1 MIAKLRQILGL
12 QTVQEK
18 LERYALLKG
27 EMDEINERTDFLA
40 EEYISRLNGYNTL
53 LKSDCSP
60 EIKDSVQKRYANF
73 MDGQKKQ
80 VIGLVNQRHRVE
92 KSIASILKDEKIKDA
107 VSEFELLE
115 KAKSNYKSGIISKGV
130 YNDIIKAKKGKVHYS
145 DNFVFWN
152 GKLLLIQRATD
163 DDGAN
168 KWGVPGGHVDAGET
182 HEQAAIRELQEET
195 GLVVENPILAGTY
208 QDDNA
213 MIEYYTSTIESDTE
227 PQLVLDTA
235 EHQSYRWVDL
245 HKEGIDEFEFPFNM
259 KENIKKL
266 LLPKEERPQNISKA
280 VNMFIDGFISKDV
293 LSDIVKAR
301 SGIYEN
307 TPENRKLGRVGQ
319 RYGGKKESEKKET
332 KETNF
337 SYSNKD
343 FLLAMPEDDGKDIES
358 TINEFVSNI
367 TGDKSDRVG
376 SQYYRTGKKIEG
388 KDVVIRVSDHSHSER
403 NVLGSEYLVSIV
415 VDEDESSHSRV
426 EDDYSELVVSERNM
440 DDALEAIQEF
450 FDKVEAGHKKTVS
463 KSLTDLFFQ
472 GVISKDVLEKAR
484 SGVYA
489 DNAKNRRLKRVGQKY
504 GSSGMDGKEGSDKT
518 KEQEDTKEKPKGDRP
533 LDEYAKETSET
544 ALQEAAK
551 GGDEELRL
559 AAKKEL
565 DRREKEES
573 IKEGEGD
580 GELSFE
586 KDESGKLGNN
596 YNLKQGQK
604 TIGFLETKER
614 DDSIEIMKVKLDE
627 DSRGKGLYLEFLLKL
642 LNEKGKP
649 IVSRNTDRNELS
661 DKVWEK
667 LKNRKDVVVSETKI
681 GGDESL
687 KLSLNKEG
695 SSSDQPEKE
704 NVSADTE
711 KKTEE
716 EVPSSDKKEGSVLTE
731 KEIRD
736 SMRVLDEKMNEISD
750 KIDEEH
756 KGASFLTRAK
766 EKRKNPEY
774 TKYNK
779 EFEDLKEQLIKIK
792 ESKPKVKNIEE
803 DTGYK
808 MFHRPNEDGAPSY
821 DLTDGEISLPKDFYE
836 NPEMYG
842 NIKDKT
848 YKESL
853 DALKKIKGD
862 PEAEITIYR
871 ATPSKEINDGDW
883 VTLSKEYAN
892 IHNESSLDG
901 NGNILEM
908 KVKAKNLKFAG
919 DDIREFGYFKDK

>member
-18 LERYALLKG
+18 LERYTLLKG

-80 VIGLVNQRHRVE
+80 VIGLVNQRHKVE

-152 GKLLLIQRATD
+152 NKLLLIQRATD
-163 DDGAN
+163 DEGAN
-168 KWGVPGGHVDAGET
+168 KWGLPGGHVDAGET

-195 GLVVENPILAGTY
+195 GLVVENPILAGTH
-208 QDDNA
+208 QDDNV

-235 EHQSYRWVDL
+235 EHQSYKWVDL

-266 LLPKEERPQNISKA
+266 LLPKREKPQDISKA
-280 VNMFIDGFISKDV
+280 VNMFIDGFISKEV

-301 SGIYEN
+301 SGVYQN
-307 TPENRKLGRVGQ
+307 THENRKLGRVGQ

-388 KDVVIRVSDHSHSER
+388 KDVVIRVSNHSHSER
-403 NVLGSEYLVSIV
+403 NVLESEYLVSIV

-440 DDALEAIQEF
+440 DDALEAIQDF

-504 GSSGMDGKEGSDKT
+504 GAAGNNDAPDADKGKK
-518 KEQEDTKEKPKGDRP
+518 QEDSSEKPKGDKSV
-533 LDEYAKETSET
+533 DEYAKETSET

-551 GGDEELRL
+551 GGNEELRL

-565 DRREKEES
+565 ERREKEES
-573 IKEGEGD
+573 
-580 GELSFE
+580 
-586 KDESGKLGNN
+586 
-596 YNLKQGQK
+596 
-604 TIGFLETKER
+604 
-614 DDSIEIMKVKLDE
+614 V
-627 DSRGKGLYLEFLLKL
+627 
-642 LNEKGKP
+642 
-649 IVSRNTDRNELS
+649 
-661 DKVWEK
+661 
-667 LKNRKDVVVSETKI
+667 
-681 GGDESL
+681 
-687 KLSLNKEG
+687 
-695 SSSDQPEKE
+695 SDQPEKE
-704 NVSADTE
+704 NVSAGTE
-711 KKTEE
+711 KKPGEE
-716 EVPSSDKKEGSVLTE
+716 KPPVSEKGKDGYESSIKNLENKIRELRSADIDYSDEKAMEENAKQVQEAMKERQRLVSERDSLRKVGFEEYMEGFKDLSESSNEELNSFYKENSDSVKDYLNKNRDIHESLLFYTGDGHYDVRRYLSKGIVSSVSEDELSESKKRIDEITSKIRNENKQLSSQEVFEKLNLNGEYNGLKHSMLRHDVSSSVDKLSKFIEDNKIQEDMVLNRRVRGVGLDFFKSLNKGDIYEDKSFSSTSLKGLGAFGDFNISILAKKGSRVANADNEGEFEYLIDRGSKFRVLDKKE
-731 KEIRD
+731 D
-736 SMRVLDEKMNEISD
+736 
-750 KIDEEH
+750 
-756 KGASFLTRAK
+756 
-766 EKRKNPEY
+766 
-774 TKYNK
+774 
-779 EFEDLKEQLIKIK
+779 
-792 ESKPKVKNIEE
+792 NIIVE
-803 DTGYK
+803 
-808 MFHRPNEDGAPSY
+808 
-821 DLTDGEISLPKDFYE
+821 LL
-836 NPEMYG
+836 
-842 NIKDKT
+842 
-848 YKESL
+848 
-853 DALKKIKGD
+853 
-862 PEAEITIYR
+862 
-871 ATPSKEINDGDW
+871 
-883 VTLSKEYAN
+883 
-892 IHNESSLDG
+892 
-901 NGNILEM
+901 
-908 KVKAKNLKFAG
+908 
-919 DDIREFGYFKDK
+919 

>member
-80 VIGLVNQRHRVE
+80 VIGLVNQRHKVE

-115 KAKSNYKSGIISKGV
+115 KAKSNYRSGIISKGV

-168 KWGVPGGHVDAGET
+168 KWGVPGGHVDAGES
-182 HEQAAIRELQEET
+182 HEDAAVRELQEET
-195 GLVVENPILAGTY
+195 GLVVDKVVLAGTY
-208 QDDNA
+208 SNDDV
-213 MIEYYTSTIESDTE
+213 MIEYYTSYIESDTE

-235 EHQSYRWVDL
+235 EHQSYKWVDL

-280 VNMFIDGFISKDV
+280 VNMFIDGFISKEV

-301 SGIYEN
+301 SGVYQN
-307 TPENRKLGRVGQ
+307 THENRKLGRVGQ
-319 RYGGKKESEKKET
+319 RYGGKKETEKKED

-388 KDVVIRVSDHSHSER
+388 KDVVIRVSEHSHSER

-463 KSLTDLFFQ
+463 KTLTDLFFQ
-472 GVISKDVLEKAR
+472 EVISKDVLEKAR

-504 GSSGMDGKEGSDKT
+504 G
-518 KEQEDTKEKPKGDRP
+518 
-533 LDEYAKETSET
+533 
-544 ALQEAAK
+544 AA
-551 GGDEELRL
+551 
-559 AAKKEL
+559 
-565 DRREKEES
+565 
-573 IKEGEGD
+573 
-580 GELSFE
+580 
-586 KDESGKLGNN
+586 GNN
-596 YNLKQGQK
+596 
-604 TIGFLETKER
+604 
-614 DDSIEIMKVKLDE
+614 DAPDA
-627 DSRGKGLYLEFLLKL
+627 
-642 LNEKGKP
+642 
-649 IVSRNTDRNELS
+649 
-661 DKVWEK
+661 DK
-667 LKNRKDVVVSETKI
+667 
-681 GGDESL
+681 
-687 KLSLNKEG
+687 
-695 SSSDQPEKE
+695 
-704 NVSADTE
+704 
-711 KKTEE
+711 
-716 EVPSSDKKEGSVLTE
+716 
-731 KEIRD
+731 
-736 SMRVLDEKMNEISD
+736 
-750 KIDEEH
+750 
-756 KGASFLTRAK
+756 
-766 EKRKNPEY
+766 
-774 TKYNK
+774 
-779 EFEDLKEQLIKIK
+779 
-792 ESKPKVKNIEE
+792 
-803 DTGYK
+803 
-808 MFHRPNEDGAPSY
+808 
-821 DLTDGEISLPKDFYE
+821 
-836 NPEMYG
+836 
-842 NIKDKT
+842 
-848 YKESL
+848 
-853 DALKKIKGD
+853 
-862 PEAEITIYR
+862 
-871 ATPSKEINDGDW
+871 
-883 VTLSKEYAN
+883 
-892 IHNESSLDG
+892 
-901 NGNILEM
+901 
-908 KVKAKNLKFAG
+908 
-919 DDIREFGYFKDK
+919 